1 MTWLSKICIISLI
14 DKIPITGVSE
24 WGPRWAVIII
34 SWQEQARF
42 SWWCLLC
49 ARPTHWVEFYS
60 ASSLKQQS
68 LDRHVAP
75 LGHIILIPSQPV
87 FTPQCLIALH
97 LEIQL
102 TPYLQLS
109 VPPHFQPMN
118 ATLSFSRCGNSIKII
133 TMLVM

>member
-1 MTWLSKICIISLI
+1 MSEALGEQWLLYH
-14 DKIPITGVSE
+14 DKNKLDFHDDVCFVLDQHTE
-24 WGPRWAVIII
+24 
-34 SWQEQARF
+34 
-42 SWWCLLC
+42 LN
-49 ARPTHWVEFYS
+49 FYS